1 MRSRI
6 SWSCKPPCLA
16 TTLQCYHE
24 QGAQRTPQLSDAR
37 SDILQ
42 LAREMAES
50 GLYRG
55 WRSIEG
61 RLRADGLPRVRK
73 ALDDDV
79 RRELDQRCQTLR
91 APR

>member
-1 MRSRI
+1 MSN
-6 SWSCKPPCLA
+6 
-16 TTLQCYHE
+16 
-24 QGAQRTPQLSDAR
+24 AR
-37 SDILQ
+37 ANILQ

-61 RLRADGLPRVRK
+61 RLRVDGLPRVRE

-79 RRELDQRCQTLR
+79 RRELDHRCQTLR
-91 APR
+91 NPR

>member
-1 MRSRI
+1 MSRVLGGP
-6 SWSCKPPCLA
+6 KL
-16 TTLQCYHE
+16 L
-24 QGAQRTPQLSDAR
+24 DAR
-37 SDILQ
+37 SNILQ

-61 RLRADGLPRVRK
+61 RLRADGLPRVRE

-79 RRELDQRCQTLR
+79 RRELDHRCQTLR

>member
-1 MRSRI
+1 MS
-6 SWSCKPPCLA
+6 SVLGGPKL
-16 TTLQCYHE
+16 L
-24 QGAQRTPQLSDAR
+24 DAR
-37 SDILQ
+37 SNILQ

-61 RLRADGLPRVRK
+61 RLRADGLRRVRE

-79 RRELDQRCQTLR
+79 RRELDHRCQTLR
-91 APR
+91 DPR

>member
-1 MRSRI
+1 M
-6 SWSCKPPCLA
+6 
-16 TTLQCYHE
+16 
-24 QGAQRTPQLSDAR
+24 SDAR
-37 SDILQ
+37 ADILQ

-61 RLRADGLPRVRK
+61 RLRADGLPCVRE

-79 RRELDQRCQTLR
+79 RRELDHCCQTLR
-91 APR
+91 NPR

>member
-1 MRSRI
+1 V
-6 SWSCKPPCLA
+6 
-16 TTLQCYHE
+16 
-24 QGAQRTPQLSDAR
+24 SDAR
-37 SDILQ
+37 ANILQ

-61 RLRADGLPRVRK
+61 RLRADGLPRVRE

-79 RRELDQRCQTLR
+79 RRELDHRCQTLR
-91 APR
+91 NPR